1 MHSYSPF
8 ERVFNQR
15 GRRHLSCSLHFLWL
29 AEVWPGE
36 RPPEE
41 KTGRDGRELS
51 GEGVTSSGC
60 GEVNLCPGGAGE
72 SRRRSGLSTLP
83 SSNGELTRRV
93 SISGRGRASW
103 LLTRPITAC
112 RRFFSVLEMP
122 TAVEK
127 SMRVS
132 LRQKSPIT
140 ASSLR
145 IQSIAAWRREER
157 PASPRVDESHWK
169 RS

>member
-1 MHSYSPF
+1 MHSNSPSGSD
-8 ERVFNQR
+8 FNQR
-15 GRRHLSCSLHFLWL
+15 GRRHLSCNLHFLWL
-29 AEVWPGE
+29 GEVWPGE
-36 RPPEE
+36 RPPE
-41 KTGRDGRELS
+41 GRTERGGRELS
-51 GEGVTSSGC
+51 EKGVTSSGC
-60 GEVNLCPGGAGE
+60 GGVSLSPGGAGE
-72 SRRRSGLSTLP
+72 SNRRSGLSAPP
-83 SSNGELTRRV
+83 SSNGGLAKRV
-93 SISGRGRASW
+93 SISGRGGASL
-103 LLTRPITAC
+103 LLTRQITAC

-132 LRQKSPIT
+132 LRLKSPIT